1 MLFKQL
7 FSRVKT
13 MEAEEARRWMDGRL
27 PESFTLLDVR
37 NPDEYAGG
45 HIPGAKLIPLAQ
57 LKQRLDEIDPV
68 KPVLAYCA
76 VGGRSRSAAKILSK
90 HNVDAISMNGGIGA
104 WSGPVIR
111 E

>member
-1 MLFKQL
+1 MLFKNL
-7 FSRVKT
+7 FARIKT

-45 HIPGAKLIPLAQ
+45 HIPGAVLIPLAQ
-57 LKQRLDEIDPV
+57 LKQRLGEIDPD
-68 KPVLAYCA
+68 KPVLTYCKT
-76 VGGRSRSAAKILSK
+76 GGRSRSAAKLLSS
-90 HNVDAISMNGGIGA
+90 HQIDVISMSGGIDA
-104 WSGPVIR
+104 WKGPVLS